1 VNTNPQQDAL
11 RSRWTLEGTIPLSG
25 VADGAQWHRARSVAT
40 GDPVT
45 LFVVRGETALETAD
59 AVRRAYLVEDER
71 LMPVHEVVVL
81 DDPREDDLDSGPG
94 ASGGSGPGAGPDAG
108 GGSGAAGPDHADGSA
123 HPTTV
128 VEYPLPPAPP
138 LAAMLGKGALH
149 PETARAVIG
158 EAATGLEVA
167 RRRGLRHQFL
177 DSNRIF
183 VDPRTG
189 VVKVLGVGVEAASHP
204 GLDRSREVASFQ
216 DTAALT
222 ALLYRALTGHSPRPD
237 ENGIVP
243 KPSAVVADG
252 APQIPADLDL
262 LCELVLNETSEEIPE
277 TTRGL
282 IAALEPWQSIPV
294 TLEAY
299 RSRSEPD
306 SRTAGTG
313 PERATAEAGPE
324 ATTAGAASG
333 SGSADDGAQGGAAGL
348 AAAAAA
354 SGAAAAGGAVAAG
367 GAAGGTATAGTAAGG
382 TADTAA
388 PSPGGTATR
397 GDAAS
402 DDSANDLD
410 EDGLQSTALMAA
422 VPDDQDEGEGEDA
435 ANSAV
440 GPGSSPDP
448 GSEADAATGTDPG
461 AAAEGE
467 AAQQQLARSSADA
480 QAIVR
485 DLQLDQKRS
494 SSAFPGHLDLTV
506 PQPPAPGPEEAP
518 ASATQHPAASVPQPD
533 GDRSAPAAAGAAGV
547 GVGVAGGIA
556 VSGGGIAQGP
566 GATEP
571 GHPGGSVDDPAGA
584 AADDPDATVP
594 SRRSGTH
601 WPLASGSAPS
611 EQDQLAPRAAEP
623 IRPSSDANAAGHGD
637 GTPAAASA
645 QTPSAAVHP
654 GPGAASP
661 TPVSVAGRS
670 DPISADQSVG
680 PIVVRGRRPRALEDP
695 PPEAA
700 APSQRSTLLREVISV
715 AVDSDDPDAYAM
727 GASQPEQRSRQSQW
741 ILLGAVLVVIVALVF
756 AISTITSGL
765 RERVENPLNTEPV
778 ASAPATEEEP
788 TEEEPTEEEPT
799 EDEEELPP
807 AELDGIGLLV
817 EGSDSDPDNTDQAE
831 RITDGDPG
839 TFWSTQ
845 HYTSPQYGGLKEGV
859 GVRIDL
865 AEESTL
871 SAVVVTTARNS
882 GGTLEL
888 RAVGEDD
895 SPGEV
900 LASGEFAGDG
910 EVRLEPDEPVEA
922 EAVALWLSEL
932 PPDSNESGRFRGRIA
947 EIQVE

>member
-1 VNTNPQQDAL
+1 MNTNPHQDAL

-25 VADGAQWHRARSVAT
+25 VADGAVWHRARSVAT
-40 GDPVT
+40 GEAVT
-45 LFVVRGETALETAD
+45 LFIVRGEAALETAD

-81 DDPREDDLDSGPG
+81 DDPREDGPSSGPG
-94 ASGGSGPGAGPDAG
+94 AADS
-108 GGSGAAGPDHADGSA
+108 DHADEDA

-138 LAAMLGKGALH
+138 LAAMLGKGVLH

-158 EAATGLEVA
+158 EAAMGLEVA

-237 ENGIVP
+237 ENGEVP

-299 RSRSEPD
+299 RSHGEQA
-306 SRTAGTG
+306 SRTESAS
-313 PERATAEAGPE
+313 PKRP
-324 ATTAGAASG
+324 TAGAEG
-333 SGSADDGAQGGAAGL
+333 GGGSAGAGAESGASGL

-354 SGAAAAGGAVAAG
+354 SGAVAGG
-367 GAAGGTATAGTAAGG
+367 GAAADGTAAEG
-382 TADTAA
+382 AAPAAA
-388 PSPGGTATR
+388 PSPGGTAT

-402 DDSANDLD
+402 SDDSSSDLD
-410 EDGLQSTALMAA
+410 EDGLESTALMAA
-422 VPDDQDEGEGEDA
+422 VPDDEDEDERDGEDA
-435 ANSAV
+435 ASSV
-440 GPGSSPDP
+440 GAGPDT
-448 GSEADAATGTDPG
+448 GAGTDAATGTVAGPGSEPGPG
-461 AAAEGE
+461 ADSRAHAEGRPDGTRGTGFPHEDTSAQGAGSDGSGEDAVAAEGE
-467 AAQQQLARSSADA
+467 AAQQQAAHSSADA

-506 PQPPAPGPEEAP
+506 PHPPVPAPEETSP
-518 ASATQHPAASVPQPD
+518 ASRQHPAQ
-533 GDRSAPAAAGAAGV
+533 SAPQAHGDHSASAAAGS
-547 GVGVAGGIA
+547 AGGIA
-556 VSGGGIAQGP
+556 DSGGAIAQGP
-566 GATEP
+566 GAAEP
-571 GHPGGSVDDPAGA
+571 AETAEGSEA
-584 AADDPDATVP
+584 AIP

-601 WPLASGSAPS
+601 WPLASGSDPA
-611 EQDQLAPRAAEP
+611 EQEELAPRATEP
-623 IRPSSDANAAGHGD
+623 IRPSPDPNAPGHRD

-661 TPVSVAGRS
+661 TPVTVTGRS
-670 DPISADQSVG
+670 DSVSAVPSEG
-680 PIVVRGRRPRALEDP
+680 PIVVQGRQHRPLEDLP
-695 PPEAA
+695 IEAA
-700 APSQRSTLLREVISV
+700 QPSPRSTLLREVISV

-756 AISTITSGL
+756 AVSTITSGL

-778 ASAPATEEEP
+778 ASAPATEEET

-799 EDEEELPP
+799 EEEELPP
-807 AELDGIGLLV
+807 AELDGVELLV
-817 EGSDSDPDNTDQAE
+817 EGSDSDPDNLDQVD

-895 SPGEV
+895 SLGET

-922 EAVALWLSEL
+922 ERVALWLSEL
-932 PPDSNESGRFRGRIA
+932 PSDSNEAGRFRGRIA